1 MIIRNVE
8 LTFSFKLGVKYDEAD
23 LSAALLTEIF
33 PELVYSSDIQFMLPS
48 KKALRRFPC
57 ATVLPRPLPEKLN
70 AHCLL
75 SDRIRHN
82 LAEIADL
89 AVRRLPALMM
99 ELDRSLTAKLAHL
112 KIDEP
117 KWRTR
122 TMMTAIRP
130 GPKINGREDRVAII
144 RHALHIQYRTPPVTA
159 SRSLVHACRLRST
172 LTESNIAGA
181 TLASTNANENS
192 SNQASNSFNVQSSN
206 NRIPDSLVII
216 PGTTLNRRTNNTTNE
231 QQTCNRPTTIARFSI
246 KRNWTLTSIITK

>member
-1 MIIRNVE
+1 
-8 LTFSFKLGVKYDEAD
+8 
-23 LSAALLTEIF
+23 
-33 PELVYSSDIQFMLPS
+33 MLPS

-70 AHCLL
+70 AHCFL

-99 ELDRSLTAKLAHL
+99 ELDRSLEAKLPHP

-122 TMMTAIRP
+122 TMTTAIRP
-130 GPKINGREDRVAII
+130 RPKINEREDRVAII
-144 RHALHIQYRTPPVTA
+144 RHALHIQHRTPPVTA
-159 SRSLVHACRLRST
+159 SRSLEHACRLRST
-172 LTESNIAGA
+172 LKESNIAGA
-181 TLASTNANENS
+181 TLASTHANENS
-192 SNQASNSFNVQSSN
+192 SNPVSNSFNVQSSKDSN

-216 PGTTLNRRTNNTTNE
+216 PGTTLNRRSNNNTNE
-231 QQTCNRPTTIARFSI
+231 QQTYGRPTTKARFSI
-246 KRNWTLTSIITK
+246 KLNWTRTSIITK